1 MRFRPTLSLRSLD
14 AAKADNQYFLVY
26 SQARCS
32 SCDNVPSEESCL
44 LLHSCP
50 MHIVDT
56 RVALFLAMLGMIKI
70 VAGSYSL
77 TSLVET
83 TRPIETRSN

>member
-1 MRFRPTLSLRSLD
+1 
-14 AAKADNQYFLVY
+14 
-26 SQARCS
+26 
-32 SCDNVPSEESCL
+32 
-44 LLHSCP
+44 